1 LFRCD
6 NRGCE
11 PEPGHRAAVGRG
23 LSPFDGE
30 KIEAPSLG
38 KSGIIMS
45 TTLLI
50 ILTGGLFF
58 LITCA
63 AILDIARKDFGT
75 IQAKALWAI
84 VVALL
89 PFVGVLVYFLFGFRR
104 GRRPVAE
111 NPVD

>member
-1 LFRCD
+1 
-6 NRGCE
+6 
-11 PEPGHRAAVGRG
+11 
-23 LSPFDGE
+23 
-30 KIEAPSLG
+30 
-38 KSGIIMS
+38 MS
-45 TTLLI
+45 TTLVI

-104 GRRPVAE
+104 GRRPVAK
-111 NPVD
+111 NLVD